1 MLYYNR
7 IDISEG
13 IDANKTIAPKEFI
26 ICQYWHFLDKG
37 FMLVMS
43 IDINS
48 ITILNIHSANYRC
61 IMNGIRKSRAIKL
74 LTNADLS
81 QSRRPLIKRFF
92 CAMYKR

>member
-1 MLYYNR
+1 
-7 IDISEG
+7 
-13 IDANKTIAPKEFI
+13 
-26 ICQYWHFLDKG
+26 
-37 FMLVMS
+37 MS

-81 QSRRPLIKRFF
+81 QSRRPYEKDFFAPCIKDEPKS
-92 CAMYKR
+92 YSGW